1 MTLTDQQRALLAER
15 LAEVMMRDIEV
26 KDLERMVY
34 DMYLDEY
41 ILMTEDDLLMEAEMF
56 QVEVPGVIVT

>member
-1 MTLTDQQRALLAER
+1 MTLNDQQRALLAER
-15 LAEVMMRDIEV
+15 LAEAMMRDIEV

-41 ILMTEDDLLMEAEMF
+41 ILMDDSDLLMEAEMF
-56 QVEVPGVIVT
+56 EVEVPDESV

>member
-1 MTLTDQQRALLAER
+1 MKLTDEQHALLAER
-15 LAEVMMRDIEV
+15 LTEVMMRDIEV

-41 ILMTEDDLLMEAEMF
+41 ILMDDKNLLMEAELF
-56 QVEVPGVIVT
+56 DIEVPDA

>member
-15 LAEVMMRDIEV
+15 LAEAMMRDIEV

-41 ILMTEDDLLMEAEMF
+41 ILMSNDDLLMEAEMF

>member
-1 MTLTDQQRALLAER
+1 MKLTDEQRALLAER
-15 LAEVMMRDIEV
+15 LAETMMRDIEV

>member
-1 MTLTDQQRALLAER
+1 MTLNDQQRALLSER
-15 LAEVMMRDIEV
+15 LAEAMMRDIEV

>member
-1 MTLTDQQRALLAER
+1 MTLNDQQRALLAER
-15 LAEVMMRDIEV
+15 LAETMMRGIEV

-41 ILMTEDDLLMEAEMF
+41 ILMSDSDLLMEAEMF
-56 QVEVPGVIVT
+56 EVEVPSVIVT

>member
-15 LAEVMMRDIEV
+15 LAEAMMRDIEV

-41 ILMTEDDLLMEAEMF
+41 ILMSDSDLLMEAEMF
-56 QVEVPGVIVT
+56 QVEVPSVIVT

>member
-1 MTLTDQQRALLAER
+1 MTLNDQQRALLAER
-15 LAEVMMRDIEV
+15 LAEAMMRDIEV

-41 ILMTEDDLLMEAEMF
+41 ILMSDSDLLMEAEMF
-56 QVEVPGVIVT
+56 QVEVPSVIVT

>member
-1 MTLTDQQRALLAER
+1 MKLTDQQRALLAER
-15 LAEVMMRDIEV
+15 LAETMMRDIEV

-41 ILMTEDDLLMEAEMF
+41 ILMSDSDLLMEAEMF
-56 QVEVPGVIVT
+56 EVEVPGVIVT

>member
-1 MTLTDQQRALLAER
+1 MTLNDQQRALLAER
-15 LAEVMMRDIEV
+15 LAETMMRDIEV

-41 ILMTEDDLLMEAEMF
+41 ILMSDSDLLMEAEMF
-56 QVEVPGVIVT
+56 EVEVPGVIVT

>member
-1 MTLTDQQRALLAER
+1 MTLNDQQRALLAER
-15 LAEVMMRDIEV
+15 LAEAMMRDIEV